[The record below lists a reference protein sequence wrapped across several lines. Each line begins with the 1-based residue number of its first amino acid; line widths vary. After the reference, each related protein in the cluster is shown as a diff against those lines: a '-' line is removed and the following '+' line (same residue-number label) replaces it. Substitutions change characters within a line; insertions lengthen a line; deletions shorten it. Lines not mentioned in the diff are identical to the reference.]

1 MTFEVTI
8 DFWGHFVDI
17 PIKKNIKKTSTRLD
31 LIRNYVTFLRRLKS
45 SHVET
50 YLRAKIM

>member
-1 MTFEVTI
+1 MFEVTI
-8 DFWGHFVDI
+8 DFWGHFVNI
-17 PIKKNIKKTSTRLD
+17 LIKKNIKKTSTRLD

-50 YLRAKIM
+50 YLHAKIV